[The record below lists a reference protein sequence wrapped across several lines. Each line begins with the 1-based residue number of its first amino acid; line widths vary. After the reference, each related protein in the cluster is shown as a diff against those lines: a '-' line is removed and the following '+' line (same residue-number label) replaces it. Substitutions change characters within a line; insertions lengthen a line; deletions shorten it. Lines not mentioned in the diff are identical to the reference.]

1 MPIPHST
8 GIIAL
13 MRVAQI
19 VVPLVLIGIAVLLFM
34 ASPPSAS
41 LRAGRPLPE
50 MQFTDLNGE
59 TVKIGGAQDKV
70 YLVDFWATWCAP
82 CRQSMPFFQELH
94 EEFGE
99 RGLEVVGIA
108 LESGSAQNVR
118 SFVQSLRLTYRI
130 VVPENEDEVRS
141 LYQVQSFPTL
151 YIVDRNGTIRYA
163 ETGFSN
169 EFRDDIRRVVEQLL
183 NQ

>member
-1 MPIPHST
+1 MLHST

-19 VVPLVLIGIAVLLFM
+19 VVPLVLIGIAILLFT

-94 EEFGE
+94 EEFGK

-108 LESGSAQNVR
+108 LESGTEQEVR
-118 SFVQSLRLTYRI
+118 AFIKPLGITYRV
-130 VVPENEDEVRS
+130 VVPEDENAVRN
-141 LYQVQSFPTL
+141 LYRVEMFPTL
-151 YIVDRNGTIRYA
+151 YIVDQTGTIRYA

-169 EFRDDIRRVVEQLL
+169 DLREEIRRVVEQLL
-183 NQ
+183 NP